1 MGEWTAIFATDVIRQ
16 ALQLSH
22 VIIRD
27 CRVAFYESLNVG
39 NVRNEAVR
47 IEVVG
52 TRGLGREKYGKPVRT
67 FLRVRIGVN

>member
-22 VIIRD
+22 VIIGD
-27 CRVAFYESLNVG
+27 CTVASYKRLKVG
-39 NVRNEAVR
+39 NERYGAVR

-52 TRGLGREKYGKPVRT
+52 TRRLGSEING
-67 FLRVRIGVN
+67 